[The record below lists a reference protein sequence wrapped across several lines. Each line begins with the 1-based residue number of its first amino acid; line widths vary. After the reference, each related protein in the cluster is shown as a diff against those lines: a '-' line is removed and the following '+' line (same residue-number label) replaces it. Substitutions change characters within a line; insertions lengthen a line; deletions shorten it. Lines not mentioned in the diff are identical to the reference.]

1 MPNNSESYRKQNF
14 AFNQQQQTFVKGVL
28 MRQSTK
34 SSSSKRGASSS
45 ATSRRSSTGRS
56 TAGRGSSRSSS
67 RENARE
73 EEDRYG
79 ALGARMSSS
88 EDDIDMGRGTTYG
101 SHYSPRD
108 YGREGVRTIS
118 GRYSDF
124 EDYGGSSR
132 DREYRDDSERGF
144 ARGGRRGEYSSV
156 NDQDFYEGNTGRS
169 PWRDTY
175 ESERN
180 YSPRGSSRSQNYS
193 GQGRGY
199 SEFDYDDDRINS
211 RGSRYGSSRGYND
224 SSDYE
229 REARYGTGRNRD
241 ERWMNNYDNQDEDVE
256 SEYGFRDRY
265 NENRY

>member
-1 MPNNSESYRKQNF
+1 
-14 AFNQQQQTFVKGVL
+14 
-28 MRQSTK
+28 MRQSTR
-34 SSSSKRGASSS
+34 SSSSKRGSGS
-45 ATSRRSSTGRS
+45 ATTSRRSGTGRS
-56 TAGRGSSRSSS
+56 TTGSSSGRGSSRSSS
-67 RENARE
+67 RENSRRE
-73 EEDRYG
+73 EEEEGRYG
-79 ALGARMSSS
+79 ALGARISARD
-88 EDDIDMGRGTTYG
+88 EYGMGRSDYGRGATYG
-101 SHYSPRD
+101 SD
-108 YGREGVRTIS
+108 YGRRGSSYGTGSDYEREGVRTIS

-180 YSPRGSSRSQNYS
+180 DPSRGTSRSQNYS

-199 SEFDYDDDRINS
+199 SEFDYDDDRLNP
-211 RGSRYGSSRGYND
+211 RGTRYGSSHGYNEN
-224 SSDYE
+224 SDYE
-229 REARYGTGRNRD
+229 REARYGSSRDRD
-241 ERWMNNYDNQDEDVE
+241 ERWMNNYDNQDESVE
-256 SEYGFRDRY
+256 DEYGFRGRY

>member
-1 MPNNSESYRKQNF
+1 
-14 AFNQQQQTFVKGVL
+14 

-34 SSSSKRGASSS
+34 SSSSKRGSSS
-45 ATSRRSSTGRS
+45 STTSRRSGVGQS
-56 TAGRGSSRSSS
+56 GRGSSRSSS
-67 RENARE
+67 KENARE
-73 EEDRYG
+73 DEDRYG
-79 ALGARMSSS
+79 AVGTRMSSRD
-88 EDDIDMGRGTTYG
+88 EYDMGRSDYGRGATHGSDYGRRGSSYGTGTSYG
-101 SHYSPRD
+101 DNSRGD

-132 DREYRDDSERGF
+132 DREYRDDGERGF

-180 YSPRGSSRSQNYS
+180 YPSRGSSRSQNYS

-211 RGSRYGSSRGYND
+211 RGTRYGSSRGYNE

-229 REARYGTGRNRD
+229 REARYGSSRDRD
-241 ERWMNNYDNQDEDVE
+241 ERWMNNYDNQDENVE
-256 SEYGFRDRY
+256 DEYGFRERY

>member
-1 MPNNSESYRKQNF
+1 MRKPI
-14 AFNQQQQTFVKGVL
+14 
-28 MRQSTK
+28 K
-34 SSSSKRGASSS
+34 SK
-45 ATSRRSSTGRS
+45 TSQRKSRE
-56 TAGRGSSRSSS
+56 SSR
-67 RENARE
+67 N
-73 EEDRYG
+73 EDRYG
-79 ALGARMSSS
+79 ALGTRLSSRD
-88 EDDIDMGRGTTYG
+88 EYDMGRSDYGRGATYG
-101 SHYSPRD
+101 SDYGRRGSSYGTGSD

-180 YSPRGSSRSQNYS
+180 YPSRGSSRSQNYS
-193 GQGRGY
+193 GQSRGY

-211 RGSRYGSSRGYND
+211 RGSRYGSSHGYND
-224 SSDYE
+224 SRDYE
-229 REARYGTGRNRD
+229 QREARYGSSRDRD
-241 ERWMNNYDNQDEDVE
+241 ERWMNNYDNQDENVE
-256 SEYGFRDRY
+256 DEYGFRERY